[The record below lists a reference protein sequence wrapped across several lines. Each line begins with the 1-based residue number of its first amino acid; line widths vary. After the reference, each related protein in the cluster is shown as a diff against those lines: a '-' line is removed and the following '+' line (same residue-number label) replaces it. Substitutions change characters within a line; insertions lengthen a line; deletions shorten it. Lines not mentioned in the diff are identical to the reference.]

1 MKNLG
6 PVILSTLLVSSP
18 LAYGNERSHC
28 VIVDPIKVELGG
40 KNYSIPAKYQP
51 RFNLNEENK
60 DAFYI
65 FEQTY
70 YQDGKRLKNRYCRRS
85 GQQKVDGINFQLEF
99 GTNRRRDVYD
109 VRDAVMSGNTPAF
122 DALENVSDINIMNVP
137 SSNDFI
143 TNNLSARGYILS
155 ESGLY
160 YFQNS
165 PDGVKNGNEACKS
178 NIVSNNRTP
187 FGDRLYASCYN
198 YEMNPSIYRWRIY
211 MNAVGYGK
219 PHGLLMIDLN
229 QTKFEDWPP
238 VLVTV
243 KKLLESMND
252 DKR

>member
-1 MKNLG
+1 MKSLG
-6 PVILSTLLVSSP
+6 PVTLSALLVLSP
-18 LAYGNERSHC
+18 FAYSNERSHC

-51 RFNLNEENK
+51 RFNLNDENK

-70 YQDGKRLKNRYCRRS
+70 YQDSKRLKNRYCRRS

-99 GTNRRRDVYD
+99 GTNRQRDVYD

-122 DALENVSDINIMNVP
+122 DALENVSYISIMNVP

-160 YFQNS
+160 YFLNP

-178 NIVSNNRTP
+178 NIVATNRTP
-187 FGDRLYASCYN
+187 FGDRLSATCYN
-198 YEMNPSIYRWRIY
+198 YVAKPSIYRWRIY

-219 PHGLLMIDLN
+219 PYGSLVIDLH
-229 QTKFEDWPP
+229 QTKFENWPP
-238 VLVTV
+238 VLETV
-243 KKLLESMND
+243 KVFLESMND